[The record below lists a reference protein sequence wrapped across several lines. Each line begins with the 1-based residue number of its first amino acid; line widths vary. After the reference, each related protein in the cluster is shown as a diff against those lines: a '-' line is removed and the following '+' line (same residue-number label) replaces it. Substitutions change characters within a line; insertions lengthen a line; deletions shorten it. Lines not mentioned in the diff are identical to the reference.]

1 MHRQIQIMHRQLNS
15 GFDKAWPYWKRWDRP
30 NSMTQVIYMY
40 PDTASEFTSKFKR
53 VWILDCYIATPT
65 MLQVLR
71 NCTLIQFTSPPP
83 QYLRCETEHALNRPA
98 SRSLRFQWHSPNE
111 ACVSSDT
118 LQMKHVLPVTLSKW
132 SMCFQWHSPN
142 EACVTSDTLQMK
154 HALPVTLSKWS
165 THYQWHSKWSTRYQ
179 WHSPNEASV
188 TSDTLQMKHVLPV
201 TLSKWSMRYQWH
213 SPKEASV
220 TSDTPN
226 KACVTSD
233 TPKEAC
239 VTSDTLQ
246 MKQVLPVTFSKWS
259 MCYQKHVLPVTL
271 SK

>member
-15 GFDKAWPYWKRWDRP
+15 GFDKAWASWKRWDRP

-83 QYLRCETEHALNRPA
+83 QYLTCETEHALNRPA

-132 SMCFQWHSPN
+132 SMRYQWHSPN
-142 EACVTSDTLQMK
+142 EACVTSDT
-154 HALPVTLSKWS
+154 
-165 THYQWHSKWSTRYQ
+165 
-179 WHSPNEASV
+179 
-188 TSDTLQMKHVLPV
+188 
-201 TLSKWSMRYQWH
+201 
-213 SPKEASV
+213 
-220 TSDTPN
+220 PN
-226 KACVTSD
+226 KACITSD